1 LWIGMKNSKPLLTF
15 DIVTLMPEMFSA
27 LCDYGV
33 TGRAFKEKIVTL
45 NLWNP
50 RDFSKDTH
58 KTVDDRIYGGGPGML
73 MMADPLVKSIESAKK
88 RQGELGVKNTKVI
101 HMTPRGKSFNHDHI
115 KKLVVCEGLVII
127 TSRYEGIDER
137 VNDWVDEEISI
148 GDYVLSGGELPAMT
162 LMDCLIRQLPGV
174 LNDDESAIQDS
185 FVNGLLDHSHFTR
198 PEVFRKMKVPEVLL
212 SGDHEKIRL
221 WRLKESLKLTWKNRP
236 DLLVGKLLTKEETR
250 LLEEIKIEQEQGS
263 I

>member
-1 LWIGMKNSKPLLTF
+1 MKNSKPFLTF

-27 LCDYGV
+27 LCDYGI
-33 TGRAFKEKIVTL
+33 TGRAFKENIVDL

-50 RDFSKDTH
+50 RDFTEDIH
-58 KTVDDRIYGGGPGML
+58 KTVDDKTYGGGPGML
-73 MMADPLVKSIESAKK
+73 MMAEPLVKSIESAKK
-88 RQGELGVKNTKVI
+88 RQDKIGVKNTKVI
-101 HMTPRGKSFNHDHI
+101 HVTPRGKLFSHEEVKRLIACD
-115 KKLVVCEGLVII
+115 GLVII

-174 LNDDESAIQDS
+174 LNDDESALQDS

-198 PEVFRKMKVPEVLL
+198 PEIFRKMKVPEILL

-221 WRLKESLKLTWKNRP
+221 WRLKESLKLTWSNRP
-236 DLLVGKLLTKEETR
+236 DLLAQRLLTKEESR
-250 LLEEIKIEQEQGS
+250 LLEEIQIEQEQGS

>member
-1 LWIGMKNSKPLLTF
+1 MKTSKALLTF

-27 LCDYGV
+27 ICDYGI
-33 TGRAFKEKIVTL
+33 TRRAFKENIVNL

-50 RDFSKDTH
+50 REFSTDLH
-58 KTVDDRIYGGGPGML
+58 KTVDDRTYGGGPGML
-73 MMADPLVKSIESAKK
+73 MMADPLVKSIEAAKK
-88 RQGELGVKNTKVI
+88 RQSKLGIKNSKVI
-101 HMTPRGKSFNHDHI
+101 HMTPRGKLLSHNEV
-115 KKLVVCEGLVII
+115 KRLLTCEGFVII

-162 LMDCLIRQLPGV
+162 MMDCLIRQLPGV
-174 LNDDESAIQDS
+174 LNDDESAAQDS

-198 PEVFRKMKVPEVLL
+198 PEVFKKMKVPEVLL

-221 WRLKESLKLTWKNRP
+221 WRLKESLKLTWKKRP
-236 DLLVGKLLTKEETR
+236 DLLAEKLLTKEETR
-250 LLEEIKIEQEQGS
+250 LLEEIQIEQEQDS